1 MSGDSLWDGLLP
13 FALRFQ
19 DQLDYF
25 AGGAFASCDG
35 GDVMRGAFDFDD
47 GVGDGDSQAD
57 AAENREVGQIVADVG
72 DFFVG
77 DAGADEDGF
86 VRLEFFWLALYYEFH
101 SHFAGAAGG
110 SGRVAAG
117 DQSGA
122 NAHDAGELDTG
133 AVVRV
138 ENFHLG
144 DAVVWKC
151 LKADYAGG

>member
-57 AAENREVGQIVADVG
+57 AAENREVGQVVADVG

-86 VRLEFFWLALYYEFH
+86 VRLKFLRLALGYKFH
-101 SHFAGAAGG
+101 SHFAGAASSGG
-110 SGRVAAG
+110 RIAAG

-122 NAHDAGELDTG
+122 YAHDAGEFDAR

-138 ENFHLG
+138 ENFHFG
-144 DAVVWKC
+144 DAVVGKC
-151 LKADYAGG
+151 LQADNAGG